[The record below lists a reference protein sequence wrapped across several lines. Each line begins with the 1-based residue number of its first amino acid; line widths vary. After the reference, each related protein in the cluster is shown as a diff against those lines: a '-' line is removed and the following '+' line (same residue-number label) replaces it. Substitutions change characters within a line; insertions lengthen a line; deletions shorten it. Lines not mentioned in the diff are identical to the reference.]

1 MRVRIVLRISSGIND
16 LLLGESLYLM
26 AIRLFVLAATD
37 MDPVVATV
45 YSFHD
50 ELVEIRVG
58 LEP

>member
-1 MRVRIVLRISSGIND
+1 MNH
-16 LLLGESLYLM
+16 LLLAHVAEDLM
-26 AIRLFVLAATD
+26 TVALGVLTTTY

-45 YSFHD
+45 GGFHD